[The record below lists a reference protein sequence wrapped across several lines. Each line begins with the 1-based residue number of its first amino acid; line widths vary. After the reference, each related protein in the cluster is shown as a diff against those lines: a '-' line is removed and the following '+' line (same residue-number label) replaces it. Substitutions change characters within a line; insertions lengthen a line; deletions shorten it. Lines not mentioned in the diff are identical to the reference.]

1 MLRISR
7 YTAAH
12 LPETASELAAGGM
25 NVHVPITFDDG
36 VKWLARIRKPH
47 FHGPPSDM
55 MKVVVESEVE
65 TMRVLS
71 EISKLVPNAFLPHT
85 EKISKSTKTGESFRQ
100 AEPM

>member
-1 MLRISR
+1 MVFRFLRLYRPKLNRLFDVIKDSDIADSAQALRPEHR

-55 MKVVVESEVE
+55 MKVVVV
-65 TMRVLS
+65 R
-71 EISKLVPNAFLPHT
+71 
-85 EKISKSTKTGESFRQ
+85 
-100 AEPM
+100 